1 MNTEN
6 QIQNIE
12 NQYKDLNLIV
22 KIIDYSNDEKRK
34 FNYHLAIRKQTKN
47 RYNIFK
53 CEIFKP
59 FNTLNELIDFC
70 QDDLELR
77 DKQILEDKKRKEQL
91 KIEKNIKAS
100 DVKVND
106 VFIST
111 FSYENTY
118 VTYYQVTKKD
128 SLSTIY
134 VKEIHYKTIEE
145 TSMYSDKVVP
155 DINNFVNDEEKK
167 VRLQGDFFNSEY
179 GRARK
184 LIDINKSSHRSWGY

>member
-6 QIQNIE
+6 QIQNVK
-12 NQYKDLNLIV
+12 NQYNDLNLLA
-22 KIIDYSNDEKRK
+22 KINDYSNNEKYN
-34 FNYHLAIRKQTKN
+34 FNYHLDVKKQTKN
-47 RYNIFK
+47 RYIVK

-59 FNTLNELIDFC
+59 FNTVHELIDFC
-70 QDDLELR
+70 QDDLEHR
-77 DKQILEDKKRKEQL
+77 HKQILEDKKRKEQL

-106 VFIST
+106 IFIST

-155 DINNFVNDEEKK
+155 DTNNFVNDEEKK

-179 GRARK
+179 GRVRK
-184 LIDINKSSHRSWGY
+184 LIDINKPSHRSRVY

>member
-1 MNTEN
+1 MNIEN
-6 QIQNIE
+6 QIQNIK
-12 NQYKDLNLIV
+12 NQYKDLNLFV
-22 KIIDYSNDEKRK
+22 RIIDYSNNEKYN
-34 FNYHLAIRKQTKN
+34 FNYHLDIRKQTKN
-47 RYNIFK
+47 RYNTK
-53 CEIFKP
+53 CEILKP
-59 FNTLNELIDFC
+59 FNTFHELIDFC

-134 VKEIHYKTIEE
+134 VKEIHYITVEE

-167 VRLQGDFFNSEY
+167 VRLQGDFFKSEY

-184 LIDINKSSHRSWGY
+184 LIDINKPSHRSWGY

>member
-1 MNTEN
+1 MNIEN
-6 QIQNIE
+6 QIQNIK

-22 KIIDYSNDEKRK
+22 KIIDYSNNEKYN
-34 FNYHLAIRKQTKN
+34 FNYHLDIRKQTKN

-59 FNTLNELIDFC
+59 FNTFYELIDFC
-70 QDDLELR
+70 QDDLEYR
-77 DKQILEDKKRKEQL
+77 NKQILEDKKRKEQL

-111 FSYENTY
+111 FSYDNTY

-134 VKEIHYKTIEE
+134 VKEIHYITVEE

-167 VRLQGDFFNSEY
+167 VRLQGDFFKSEY

-184 LIDINKSSHRSWGY
+184 LIDINKPSHRSWGY